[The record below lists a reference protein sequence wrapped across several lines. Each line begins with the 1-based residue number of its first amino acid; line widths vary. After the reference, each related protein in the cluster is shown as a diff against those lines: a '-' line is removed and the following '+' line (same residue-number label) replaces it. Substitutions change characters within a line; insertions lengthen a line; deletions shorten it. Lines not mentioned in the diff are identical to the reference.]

1 MSQGPMSNSPS
12 KGGTMRSQAPTSY
25 QSPFGDQNYRTQT
38 SPSKG
43 GQPSFGGPAYQQPGQ
58 FGGQIM
64 NRPMQSPGGK
74 GGQSR
79 PPLEIQPY
87 PMPSPGGK
95 GGSYQRPPT
104 PFGYGQPTFAPQ
116 QFAGYGQPSNIFS
129 FNNPHYQPYNPN
141 PIQQPY
147 NPNTGNTGNPM
158 TPMPEVTAQP
168 VDQSAAMREQIKNL
182 GQEGIQSGA
191 VTRDMLI
198 QAGYSNP
205 DQILG
210 GASGN
215 QSAVQVEPTP
225 QQVINPMP
233 AGSQDRIVDPK
244 TTFTPPGGYSPI
256 MPFLGGKGGARTAG
270 DEFRVFDPYGEGG
283 AYEGQPRPTFP
294 DPTQQQMPQGT
305 VGGAAPVDFGQL
317 AGQQA
322 ASLGL
327 NDEAI
332 NRAAEQARQ
341 QFRQQSDQLRNPVQ
355 NSVFNDPMY
364 QQLQQ
369 KYQEVGTSGGDTS
382 AIKARLDSMMESSPD
397 KAYYDQMKSAQPS
410 TPQPYS
416 GTMGSGLGSL
426 FNLQSLMSPGQ
437 PTTGNTGLGLGSTFN
452 SQQLA
457 QRMQGMVGGPSPM
470 QSPDLIARDRAAYAA
485 NRGGYNIAGQYDP
498 NMPPGYG
505 TTYQTL
511 I

>member
-25 QSPFGDQNYRTQT
+25 QSPFGNQNYRTQT

-116 QFAGYGQPSNIFS
+116 QFSGYGQPSNIFS
-129 FNNPHYQPYNPN
+129 FNNPHYQPYMPSTYGSG
-141 PIQQPY
+141 Q
-147 NPNTGNTGNPM
+147 TGQSPDIGNNPM
-158 TPMPEVTAQP
+158 TPQPEVMAQP

-210 GASGN
+210 GVSGN

-244 TTFTPPGGYSPI
+244 TAFTPPGGYNPT
-256 MPFLGGKGGARTAG
+256 MPFFGGKGGTRTAG
-270 DEFRVFDPYGEGG
+270 GGIMSRYMPPEGYSRQMPEDYYNPDELRVIDPYGPGGPLEGR
-283 AYEGQPRPTFP
+283 PRPTFP
-294 DPTQQQMPQGT
+294 DPTQPQGPQGT
-305 VGGAAPVDFGQL
+305 VQGAPMNMPNLGGKGGGARIEQAPIQYGSMIPTRDPGIDVN
-317 AGQQA
+317 QQA
-322 ASLGL
+322 LTNKLMA
-327 NDEAI
+327 D
-332 NRAAEQARQ
+332 EQAAQSRFPIEHLISLEPPSSGQGYRQ
-341 QFRQQSDQLRNPVQ
+341 QTTGAMN
-355 NSVFNDPMY
+355 
-364 QQLQQ
+364 
-369 KYQEVGTSGGDTS
+369 
-382 AIKARLDSMMESSPD
+382 
-397 KAYYDQMKSAQPS
+397 
-410 TPQPYS
+410 
-416 GTMGSGLGSL
+416 SGLGSL
-426 FNLQSLMSPGQ
+426 FN
-437 PTTGNTGLGLGSTFN
+437 
-452 SQQLA
+452 SQQLT
-457 QRMQGMVGGPSPM
+457 QRLQGAIGEPRLAPSDGPANPYAMGGSRNG
-470 QSPDLIARDRAAYAA
+470 QINYDQVARDRAAYAA

>member
-1 MSQGPMSNSPS
+1 
-12 KGGTMRSQAPTSY
+12 MRSQAPTSY

-116 QFAGYGQPSNIFS
+116 QFSGYGQPSNIFS
-129 FNNPHYQPYNPN
+129 FNNPHYQPYMP
-141 PIQQPY
+141 PTYGSGQ
-147 NPNTGNTGNPM
+147 TGQSPDIGNNPM
-158 TPMPEVTAQP
+158 TPQPEVMAQP

-244 TTFTPPGGYSPI
+244 TAFTPPGGYNPI
-256 MPFLGGKGGARTAG
+256 MPFFGGKGGTRTAG

-283 AYEGQPRPTFP
+283 AYEGQPRPTFSAN
-294 DPTQQQMPQGT
+294 DVTQQQMPQGT
-305 VGGAAPVDFGQL
+305 VQGAPMNIPNLGGKGGGARIEQAPIQYGSMIPTRDPGIDVN
-317 AGQQA
+317 QQA
-322 ASLGL
+322 LTNKIMA
-327 NDEAI
+327 DAQ
-332 NRAAEQARQ
+332 AA
-341 QFRQQSDQLRNPVQ
+341 QSRYALEQLRNPDVPLSRAGQEQ
-355 NSVFNDPMY
+355 NYLSQFSDADRQRLGAQSIDGRGAGDFGPV
-364 QQLQQ
+364 
-369 KYQEVGTSGGDTS
+369 SGQG
-382 AIKARLDSMMESSPD
+382 
-397 KAYYDQMKSAQPS
+397 S
-410 TPQPYS
+410 TANMVNR
-416 GTMGSGLGSL
+416 GIGSGIGSL
-426 FNLQSLMSPGQ
+426 
-437 PTTGNTGLGLGSTFN
+437 FN

>member
-1 MSQGPMSNSPS
+1 MSQGRSGTSPT
-12 KGGTMRSQAPTSY
+12 KGGSMPQSSY
-25 QSPFGDQNYRTQT
+25 QNPFGSQNYRQPS

-43 GQPSFGGPAYQQPGQ
+43 GQSSFGGPAYQQSGQ

-95 GGSYQRPPT
+95 GGNYQRPPT

-158 TPMPEVTAQP
+158 TPTPEVTAQP
-168 VDQSAAMREQIKNL
+168 VDQSAAMRDQIRSL
-182 GQEGIQSGA
+182 GQEGLQSGA
-191 VTRDMLI
+191 VTRDMLV
-198 QAGYSNP
+198 QAGYANP
-205 DQILG
+205 DEILANANPGQSKPPAETIQLPPEPQAQILVPPE
-210 GASGN
+210 A
-215 QSAVQVEPTP
+215 Q
-225 QQVINPMP
+225 
-233 AGSQDRIVDPK
+233 
-244 TTFTPPGGYSPI
+244 TPPDFIYDRVGGYNP
-256 MPFLGGKGGARTAG
+256 
-270 DEFRVFDPYGEGG
+270 DEFRVFDPYGAGG
-283 AYEGQPRPTFP
+283 AYEGQPRPTFSAN
-294 DPTQQQMPQGT
+294 DVTQQQMPQGT
-305 VGGAAPVDFGQL
+305 VGVAAPVDFGRL
-317 AGQQA
+317 AGQQ
-322 ASLGL
+322 
-327 NDEAI
+327 
-332 NRAAEQARQ
+332 
-341 QFRQQSDQLRNPVQ
+341 PVQ
-355 NSVFNDPMY
+355 NSVFNNPEY
-364 QQLQQ
+364 QALQQ
-369 KYQEVGTSGGDTS
+369 QYQTVGMAGGDTS
-382 AIKARLDSMMESSPD
+382 AIQARLDSMMESSPD

-410 TPQPYS
+410 TPQAYS